1 METKKVKIKYVWGL
15 PYIVEDR
22 TPIIG
27 DIVVEELMT
36 GIFDLFQIDTLNDI
50 DTKTQWPILVK
61 PEDIKYHWIPG
72 QVMHD
77 HVYDFYKDGTVEEI
91 YDKVNTL
98 KDIQECEVL
107 SEKTINGKII
117 LKLNGQDI

>member
-1 METKKVKIKYVWGL
+1 METKKVKIIYVWGK
-15 PYIVEDR
+15 PYIVESR
-22 TPIIG
+22 APIVG

-50 DTKTQWPILVK
+50 DTNTQWPILVK

-72 QVMHD
+72 KVMHD
-77 HVYDFYKDGTVEEI
+77 HVHEFYADGTIEDI
-91 YDKVNTL
+91 YDVVNTL
-98 KDIQECEVL
+98 KEVTDCEVL